1 MKCLR
6 DNKRVRW
13 PVSVSQVREPEG
25 VVVSALDF
33 KLDILQRRC
42 ILGGEALNISSAYQ
56 AAILDE
62 NRGELGQ
69 VTKATK
75 GVQCGRHDVI
85 RHAVQTNE
93 RTKWRTYIG
102 IECTPIKKRF

>member
-1 MKCLR
+1 VKCLR

-25 VVVSALDF
+25 VVVNALDF
-33 KLDILQRRC
+33 RLDILQWRR
-42 ILGGEALNISSAYQ
+42 ILGGEALNISSTYQ

-75 GVQCGRHDVI
+75 GVQCGRHAVHKTNKRTNKMAHI
-85 RHAVQTNE
+85 HRNRVHAHQKTLLV
-93 RTKWRTYIG
+93 
-102 IECTPIKKRF
+102 

>member
-1 MKCLR
+1 MR

-33 KLDILQRRC
+33 RLDILQWRR
-42 ILGGEALNISSAYQ
+42 ILGGEALSISSAYQ

-62 NRGELGQ
+62 ENRGELG
-69 VTKATK
+69 
-75 GVQCGRHDVI
+75 
-85 RHAVQTNE
+85 AVHKTNKRTNE
-93 RTKWRTYIG
+93 QNGAHT
-102 IECTPIKKRF
+102 

>member
-25 VVVSALDF
+25 EVVSALDF
-33 KLDILQRRC
+33 RLDILQWRR

-56 AAILDE
+56 AAILDEE

-75 GVQCGRHDVI
+75 GVQCGRH
-85 RHAVQTNE
+85 AVHKTNKQTN
-93 RTKWRTYIG
+93 KWRTYIG